1 MNIFNFQDSAG
12 TFSSF
17 EELFYIISLIFVLLL
32 FLHLELWLFL
42 DWTTKSVLQGVF
54 LFSQSFLCVYSIN
67 VIQIWGCHIIHCHY
81 LDFFFL
87 AIIVLN
93 FCQRTVYFQS
103 IYFGENL
110 VCWLVGWFSGFNI
123 VSNLIVNMN

>member
-1 MNIFNFQDSAG
+1 M
-12 TFSSF
+12 
-17 EELFYIISLIFVLLL
+17 
-32 FLHLELWLFL
+32 
-42 DWTTKSVLQGVF
+42 
-54 LFSQSFLCVYSIN
+54 N

-81 LDFFFL
+81 LDFFL

-110 VCWLVGWFSGFNI
+110 VCWLVGWFSGCSI